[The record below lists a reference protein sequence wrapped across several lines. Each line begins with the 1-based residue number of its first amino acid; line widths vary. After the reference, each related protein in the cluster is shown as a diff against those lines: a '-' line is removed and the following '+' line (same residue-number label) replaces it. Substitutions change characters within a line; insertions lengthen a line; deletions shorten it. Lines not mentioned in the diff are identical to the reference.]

1 MFLSKEKQKMY
12 ELNVSSVWR
21 NSSGVWRTRDL
32 FYEFATKDKRDCV
45 YAALSEKS
53 IEERLKEPLPI
64 FYLGDDDAY
73 ITAPNGETVLYY
85 SLKKIYLSYT
95 HIPGEEYE
103 FANEVLGGWTHWQKI
118 LSTSVLKR
126 EIEEWRKEYLIK
138 TKCAAG
144 RQIINLA
151 LGDGKDV
158 FQASKYVLAKGWG
171 LGDAKENKRINKQIN
186 DEVEEDM
193 GRVFK
198 MISGEKK

>member
-1 MFLSKEKQKMY
+1 MY
-12 ELNVSSVWR
+12 ELNVPSVWR

-32 FYEFATKDKRDCV
+32 FYEFATKDKRDSV

-103 FANEVLGGWTHWQKI
+103 FSNEVLGGWTHWQKI

-144 RQIINLA
+144 RQII
-151 LGDGKDV
+151 K
-158 FQASKYVLAKGWG
+158 AKGWG